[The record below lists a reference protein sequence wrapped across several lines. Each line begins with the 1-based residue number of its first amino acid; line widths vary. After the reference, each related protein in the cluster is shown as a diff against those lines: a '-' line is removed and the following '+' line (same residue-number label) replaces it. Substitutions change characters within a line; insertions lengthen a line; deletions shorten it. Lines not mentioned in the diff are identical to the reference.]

1 MIRAKKKGTNDLYA
15 IKILK
20 KSHVR
25 ETAQIDHTLTERQVL
40 QKVVHPYVVN
50 LRYLLPS
57 PCIPAPPCCEYFCRY
72 AFQTEDKLYMVMD
85 YVRGGELY
93 QHLKKFKFFE
103 PQRVRLFAAEILLAL
118 SYLHDMHF
126 VYRDLK
132 PENLLLDEQ
141 GHIRLTDFGLA
152 KKMGK
157 TDLAKTFCGTPE
169 YRPPFAQLCRAAYSN
184 SHPTVSTGT
193 WRLKSCRKSAIHS
206 PWTGGAWVF

>member
-50 LRYLLPS
+50 LRYPLPS
-57 PCIPAPPCCEYFCRY
+57 PCIPAPYCGKNLCRY

-126 VYRDLK
+126 VY
-132 PENLLLDEQ
+132 
-141 GHIRLTDFGLA
+141 
-152 KKMGK
+152 
-157 TDLAKTFCGTPE
+157 
-169 YRPPFAQLCRAAYSN
+169 
-184 SHPTVSTGT
+184 
-193 WRLKSCRKSAIHS
+193 AI
-206 PWTGGAWVF
+206 